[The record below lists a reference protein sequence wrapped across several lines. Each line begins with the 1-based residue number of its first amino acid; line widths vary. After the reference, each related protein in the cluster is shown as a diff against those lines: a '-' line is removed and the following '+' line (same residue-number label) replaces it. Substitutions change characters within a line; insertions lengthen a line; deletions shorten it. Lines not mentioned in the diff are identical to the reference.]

1 MVLSVYNMRV
11 RFEIFLVR
19 SKDYVF
25 LRKRSL
31 FCVKVEIEKD
41 VKVEI
46 EVDNEIYIEMNIV
59 FFVGFESCVFYFIY
73 ILFFVNYNYILFFYV
88 CSSVSVDLSLSRFG
102 SYRDFSFVFRFFSY
116 GYLGF
121 NFLKFD
127 L

>member
-11 RFEIFLVR
+11 CFEIFLVR
-19 SKDYVF
+19 FKDYVF

-46 EVDNEIYIEMNIV
+46 EVDNEIYMEMNIV

-102 SYRDFSFVFRFFSY
+102 SYRDFLFVFWFFSY